1 MPVVIK
7 WNPASNIFSLEDA
20 ISHMLDQV
28 SEHMAGRR
36 TEKSSAWVPVADM
49 YETDEAVIIDI
60 ELAEIDKNSLEI
72 LYEEGYLLVR
82 GERPFSSEM
91 QCGRIHRV
99 ERMYGAFQR
108 AFWIPTAVDSQM
120 ISATYDRG
128 VLRIMLTKVKTD
140 HVKVPITFK

>member
-7 WNPASNIFSLEDA
+7 WNPANNIFSLEDA
-20 ISHMLDQV
+20 ISQMLDQV
-28 SEHMAGRR
+28 SEHMAGRK

-49 YETDEAVIIDI
+49 YETDANIIIDI

-91 QCGRIHRV
+91 QSGRIHRI

-108 AFWIPTAVDSQM
+108 AFWIPTSVDSRM